1 MEAHNG
7 EHCADDKHHDA
18 QYSSHLVVVVFLRQ
32 AEQPGNQQV
41 DLLGVGLGQLLV
53 VRDKHVLGQQV
64 NNVEVVDVL
73 DKVRDERRS
82 LHAEQV
88 GQLDA
93 EEHLNRVRTV
103 YAGGLDHVGGNVH

>member
-1 MEAHNG
+1 MTPQG
-7 EHCADDKHHDA
+7 
-18 QYSSHLVVVVFLRQ
+18 
-32 AEQPGNQQV
+32 PQV
-41 DLLGVGLGQLLV
+41 NFLGVGLGQLLV

-103 YAGGLDHVGGNVH
+103 DAGGLDHVGGNVH